1 MFIQWKKRVSRKAAK
16 AQPRNAEE
24 EVMGKEGDEEIV
36 DWRLRI
42 EEVIGHG
49 SLVIGDPIVLLGF
62 LQPFERPPPESTND
76 DSCGHILISG

>member
-1 MFIQWKKRVSRKAAK
+1 
-16 AQPRNAEE
+16 
-24 EVMGKEGDEEIV
+24 MGEEGDEEIA

-76 DSCGHILISG
+76 DSCGHIPADQSIGPTAVTCYSRCRKRDRE

>member
-49 SLVIGDPIVLLGF
+49 SLVIGEEKRMRLWMI
-62 LQPFERPPPESTND
+62 
-76 DSCGHILISG
+76 